1 MFKSVGPKGEETR
14 TRIYD
19 AAMALFRERGF
30 ESATMRDVAAAAGMS
45 LGAAYHYFPSKDSI
59 ILAFYDRV
67 TDEHERR
74 VRKALADI
82 KPLADRLRAPFHIK
96 LDILQA
102 DRPLMGAL
110 LRYAGQ
116 PDHPL
121 SFLGDATRQMQVR
134 SMAVFAESLRGVS
147 LPQDTR
153 VLAPIALWAMHM
165 GILLFFLYDRSPR
178 QQLTR
183 NLINASVDLF
193 ATSLRL
199 AKLPVF
205 GGFRRKSLALL
216 AEAGLVPDVPALAS
230 STDARGWELQ
240 THSTQDQP

>member
-1 MFKSVGPKGEETR
+1 MFKSLGQKGEETR

-30 ESATMRDVAAAAGMS
+30 DAATMRDIAAAAGMS

-74 VRKALADI
+74 VRLALADI
-82 KPLADRLRAPFHIK
+82 KPLRDRLRAPFHIK

-121 SFLGDATRQMQVR
+121 SFLGATTRQMQVR
-134 SMAVFAESLRGVS
+134 SMAMFAESIRGVN
-147 LPQDTR
+147 LPQETR

-183 NLINASVDLF
+183 RLVDGGVDLF
-193 ATSLRL
+193 STSLKL

-216 AEAGLVPDVPALAS
+216 DEAGLVPDVPDLALPKGAS
-230 STDARGWELQ
+230 GPALLTDSIQE
-240 THSTQDQP
+240 QP

>member
-1 MFKSVGPKGEETR
+1 MFKSVGHKGEESR
-14 TRIYD
+14 ARIYD

-74 VRKALADI
+74 VRQALAG
-82 KPLADRLRAPFHIK
+82 LTSLRDRLRAPFHIK

-121 SFLGDATRQMQVR
+121 SFLGAATRQIQVR
-134 SMAVFAESLRGVS
+134 SMVMFAESLRGVS
-147 LPQDTR
+147 LPQETR

-165 GILLFFLYDRSPR
+165 GILLFFLYDKSPR

-183 NLINASVDLF
+183 KLIDGGVDLF
-193 ATSLRL
+193 ATALRL
-199 AKLPVF
+199 AKLPVL

-216 AEAGLVPDVPALAS
+216 TEAGLVPRVHELATPNGALGAELRTPAAQ
-230 STDARGWELQ
+230 E
-240 THSTQDQP
+240 QP

>member
-1 MFKSVGPKGEETR
+1 MFKSVGQKGEESR
-14 TRIYD
+14 GRIYE

-59 ILAFYDRV
+59 VLAFYDRV

-74 VRKALADI
+74 VRHALAGVRSL
-82 KPLADRLRAPFHIK
+82 PDRLRAPFHTK

-121 SFLGDATRQMQVR
+121 SFLGGATREIQVR
-134 SMAVFAESLRGVS
+134 SMAMFAESLRGVS
-147 LPQDTR
+147 LPQEIR
-153 VLAPIALWAMHM
+153 VLAPVALWAMHM

-178 QQLTR
+178 QQRTR
-183 NLINASVDLF
+183 RLVDGGVDLF
-193 ATSLRL
+193 ATALKL
-199 AKLPVF
+199 AKLPLL
-205 GGFRRKSLALL
+205 GGLRRKSLALL
-216 AEAGLVPDVPALAS
+216 TEAGLVPHIPDIAAVGGIPSPALAAA
-230 STDARGWELQ
+230 STPE
-240 THSTQDQP
+240 QP